1 MEMVAVETKMLTK
14 YYSNGRIKAL
24 EDLSLEVEKGTIF
37 SLLGPNGSGKTTMI
51 KLLLGIC
58 HPTRGTAKILGQQI
72 NDYKSHRQI
81 GYLAENHHFPDFLNA
96 RQVLYY
102 YGKMGGI
109 SPSILKDRIPQLLRL
124 VKLEDWE
131 GVKIR
136 KYSKGMLQ
144 RLGIAQALVNDPEL
158 LFLDEP
164 TDGID
169 PVGRREVRDIL
180 LKIREEGKSIF
191 LNSHL
196 LSEVELVSD
205 EIAIL
210 KNGRMIQRGK
220 VQDFISV
227 KDTYQI
233 QLKDGDVIASEI
245 SKKLKIE
252 LQKKNG
258 SYLIA
263 VLDDQHLNHFI
274 DEIRNQNII
283 IQAVVPY
290 KITLEDFF
298 IEVIGERET
307 PNE

>member
-307 PNE
+307 HNE